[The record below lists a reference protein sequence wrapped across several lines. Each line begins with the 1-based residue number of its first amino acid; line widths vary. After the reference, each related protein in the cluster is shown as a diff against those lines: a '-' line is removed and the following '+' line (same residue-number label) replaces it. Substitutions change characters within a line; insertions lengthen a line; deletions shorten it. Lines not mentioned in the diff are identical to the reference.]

1 MNTDLENGNF
11 SLYLYG
17 IFPETIPETI
27 ELKGLD
33 GKSVHSKVVDGFT
46 FLYSQACQEK
56 YLASRRNLLT
66 HERVLEQTMH
76 EGFHVLLPLRFGL
89 VVKDWET
96 IMSQLINPHK
106 EQLHKLFEKLAGQR
120 EVSIKILWDAKAEL
134 QAMMESNHELR
145 QQRDNMEGKKLSMEE
160 VIQIGQL
167 IESNLQARKQAVIE
181 VFTRELN
188 PLAREIVVS
197 DPMTEEM
204 IYNAAFLIPWDSEP
218 LFSERV
224 EAIDKKFGTRLRIRY
239 NNFTAPY
246 TFALLDS

>member
-1 MNTDLENGNF
+1 MTTGLF
-11 SLYLYG
+11 LYG
-17 IFPETIPETI
+17 IFPYPIPETVD
-27 ELKGLD
+27 LQGLD
-33 GKSVHSKVVDGFT
+33 KQSVHSQVVDSFS
-46 FLYSQACQEK
+46 FLYSDACQEK

-66 HERVLEQTMH
+66 HEKVLEQAMH

-96 IMSQLINPHK
+96 IQKQLIEPYK
-106 EQLHKLFEKLAGQR
+106 EQLNELFQKLAGQR

-134 QAMMESNHELR
+134 QAMMESNHELK

-181 VFTRELN
+181 VFTTELN
-188 PLAREIVVS
+188 PLAQEIVVS
-197 DPMTEEM
+197 EPMTEEM
-204 IYNAAFLIPWDSEP
+204 IYNAAFLIPWEAEP
-218 LFSERV
+218 VFSERV
-224 EAIDKKFGTRLRIRY
+224 EAIDQKFGDRLRIRY

-246 TFALLDS
+246 TFAQLTS